1 MTFLEQL
8 NQLERKCSKILQ
20 KIPTEVVLLNT
31 KSSTIAAVFLKDD
44 DYIAVN
50 SVYNELSPSV
60 VIFLAHESRHA
71 YQWQVINGLLP
82 AKESDDLDRWK
93 YEFENHIKPA
103 SEINHPDDVKEY
115 ALQNIEIDA
124 IAFSELFL
132 QYAVRK
138 SLKVSLPD
146 YLRPIV
152 NERKKIIEKELN
164 FDESN

>member
-8 NQLERKCSKILQ
+8 NQLEKVCSKTLQ
-20 KIPTEVVLLNT
+20 KIQTEVLLLNSD
-31 KSSTIAAVFLKDD
+31 SSVIAALFLRDD
-44 DYIAVN
+44 NCIAVN
-50 SVYNELSPSV
+50 SIYSELSPTV

-71 YQWQVINGLLP
+71 YQWQVINGQIP
-82 AKESDDLDRWK
+82 SKPSDDIEKWK

-115 ALQNIEIDA
+115 ALQSIEIDA
-124 IAFSELFL
+124 IAYSELFL
-132 QYAVRK
+132 QQMVKK

-146 YLRPIV
+146 YLRPLV
-152 NERKKIIEKELN
+152 NERKGIIEKELI